1 MEICE
6 KKLVVERLGDN
17 ELKLLIHLIK
27 TGSMKVSD
35 ARSLGMGYGTFYR
48 ALYTLRDLNL
58 VKEEVIKGVERRIRL
73 NEKGEKVAEKLLEID
88 RILVEGS

>member
-48 ALYTLRDLNL
+48 ALYTLKDLQL
-58 VKEEVIKGVERRIRL
+58 IEEDITKGVERRIRL
-73 NEKGEKVAEKLLEID
+73 SEKGRKVAEKLLEID